1 MRMVGKHDRRQ
12 MRTFISVPTRKC
24 AATNLWAKVLGT
36 CAVAS
41 ILVGCGTRS
50 FEIPE
55 IGEFEADRV
64 LFERGRE
71 AIDEGNWSV
80 AREYFTQI
88 RDNYPQSDY
97 RAESRLQIGDSYE
110 GEGTL
115 ESYVRALEAYQDFMS
130 LYPTHPRVAYAQ
142 YKLGMVHL
150 HQMNGAERDQTE
162 TLNAIAELETFVA
175 RYPADHELTS
185 EVRAALRSA
194 YDRLSEHDY
203 LVGYFY
209 YRFRNYAGA
218 ISRFRQILEND
229 PGYTRRDRVYF
240 QLAVSLAES
249 QQMAEAIPYL
259 SRVLEEFDDSEY
271 AEDARQLMDELTSAQ
286 ER

>member
-1 MRMVGKHDRRQ
+1 MVGKHDRRQ
-12 MRTFISVPTRKC
+12 MRTSISVPTREC
-24 AATNLWAKVLGT
+24 LATNLWAKVLGT
-36 CAVAS
+36 CALAS

-50 FEIPE
+50 VEIPE

-142 YKLGMVHL
+142 YKVGMVHL
-150 HQMNGAERDQTE
+150 RQMNSAERDQTE
-162 TLNAIAELETFVA
+162 TLNAIAEFEIFVA
-175 RYPADHELTS
+175 RYPADHELMAQ
-185 EVRAALRSA
+185 VRQALRSA
-194 YDRLSEHDY
+194 HDRLSEHDH
-203 LVGYFY
+203 LVGSFYF
-209 YRFRNYAGA
+209 RFRNYAGA

-229 PGYTRRDRVYF
+229 PGYTGRDQVYL
-240 QLAVSLAES
+240 QLAVSLAET
-249 QQMAEAIPYL
+249 QQTAEAIPYL
-259 SRVLEEFDDSEY
+259 SRVLEEFDNSEH
-271 AEDARQLMDELTSAQ
+271 AGDARRLLDELTSAQ

>member
-1 MRMVGKHDRRQ
+1 MAGEGGGHHMRPL
-12 MRTFISVPTRKC
+12 ISVLVREC
-24 AATNLWAKVLGT
+24 AMTNPWAKLIAT
-36 CAVAS
+36 CAIAS

-50 FEIPE
+50 VEIPQ
-55 IGEFEADRV
+55 IGEFEADRL
-64 LFERGRE
+64 LFERGRQ
-71 AIDEGNWSV
+71 AIDERNWSV
-80 AREYFTQI
+80 AREYFIQI

-97 RAESRLQIGDSYE
+97 RAEARLQIGDSYE
-110 GEGTL
+110 GEGAF
-115 ESYVRALEAYQDFMS
+115 ESYLRALEAYQDFMS

-240 QLAVSLAES
+240 QLAVSLAET

-271 AEDARQLMDELTSAQ
+271 AGDARQLLGELTSAQ
-286 ER
+286 GR

>member
-1 MRMVGKHDRRQ
+1 MARKHNGRH
-12 MRTFISVPTRKC
+12 MKTLISTSIRECVTTNPRAKIVSTC
-24 AATNLWAKVLGT
+24 AAV
-36 CAVAS
+36 S
-41 ILVGCGTRS
+41 IMFGCGTRS
-50 FEIPE
+50 VEIPQ

-71 AIDEGNWSV
+71 AIDARNWSV

-97 RAESRLQIGDSYE
+97 RAEARLQIGDSYE
-110 GEGTL
+110 GEGTFEAYL
-115 ESYVRALEAYQDFMS
+115 RALEAYQDFMS

-150 HQMNGAERDQTE
+150 HQMNSAERDQTE

-175 RYPADHELTS
+175 RYPADHELTPQ
-185 EVRAALRSA
+185 VREALRSA

-229 PGYTRRDRVYF
+229 PGYTLRDRVYF
-240 QLAVSLAES
+240 QLAVSLAET
-249 QQMAEAIPYL
+249 QQTAEAIPYL

>member
-1 MRMVGKHDRRQ
+1 MAGEGGGHHMRPL
-12 MRTFISVPTRKC
+12 ISVLVREC
-24 AATNLWAKVLGT
+24 AMTNPWAKLIAT
-36 CAVAS
+36 CAIAS

-50 FEIPE
+50 VEIPQ
-55 IGEFEADRV
+55 IGEFEADRL
-64 LFERGRE
+64 LFERGRQ
-71 AIDEGNWSV
+71 AIDERNWSV
-80 AREYFTQI
+80 AREYFIQI

-97 RAESRLQIGDSYE
+97 RAEARLQIGDSYE
-110 GEGTL
+110 GEGTF
-115 ESYVRALEAYQDFMS
+115 ESYLRALEAYQDFMS

-240 QLAVSLAES
+240 QLAVSLAET

-271 AEDARQLMDELTSAQ
+271 AGDARQLLGELTSAQ
-286 ER
+286 GR